1 MEAILEKDGDI
12 AEDISGIPISV
23 SGNKWVLPT
32 HDELLASVL
41 IQKLDIHSTIAEL
54 MVRRHISLAEAENF
68 LSPSIKNSL
77 PDPSEFMDMDKA
89 AARLALA
96 ITKSEKIVIFGD
108 YDVDGATSSALL
120 KRFFR
125 MVGTEVSIYI
135 PDRITEGYGPNINAL
150 LDLRKK
156 GADIVVT
163 VDCGTAAAEI
173 FEEAGRSGLDII
185 VIDHHIGAD
194 KNPEICALVNPNRLD
209 EKTKIR
215 HMAAVGMCFVL
226 AVAINRE
233 LRKSG
238 WFKERQEPNLLDI
251 LDLVALGTICDV
263 VPLTGIN
270 RAFVSQGLKI
280 IGQRK
285 NPGLAALSDIAAITE
300 KPTAYHAG
308 FILGPRINA
317 GGRVGKAELGAILLS
332 SDNAEEVLKAAEEL
346 NRLNTERRAL
356 EAVMLEEAIIQAE
369 AKKDQPVI
377 VLASEGWH
385 QGVIGIIC
393 SRIKDSY
400 KKPVAVISLEN
411 GHGKASAR
419 SIPGVDM
426 GAAIAAAKMAG
437 IIKTGGGHA
446 MAAGF
451 TLEENQIPELIA
463 FLHERLGKR
472 IEEKLQNVQ
481 MFLDGAITIS
491 GINADFIETLSRMAP
506 FGSGNPEPLF
516 LLKDIQIVKSQ
527 IVGANHLRCIITD
540 AFPGQSRTS
549 LKAMAFRK
557 LETPLGRHLLQDV
570 HKPIGLIGQIRQNE
584 WKGSKKIEFI
594 IEDMVTA

>member
-1 MEAILEKDGDI
+1 MEAVLEKDGNI
-12 AEDISGIPISV
+12 AEDIPGLPLSV
-23 SGNKWVLPT
+23 MGNKWVLPK
-32 HDELLASVL
+32 HDESLAAAL
-41 IQKLDIHSTIAEL
+41 MQKLGLPSVIAEL
-54 MVRRHISLAEAENF
+54 MARRNIAFEEAENF
-68 LSPSIKNSL
+68 LIPSIKNFL
-77 PDPSEFMDMDKA
+77 PNPSEFMDMDKA
-89 AARLALA
+89 AARL
-96 ITKSEKIVIFGD
+96 TKAVINKENIVIFGD

-125 MVGTEVSIYI
+125 TVGLEVSIYI

-150 LDLRKK
+150 LDLRKN

-173 FEEAGRSGLDII
+173 LEAAGRSGLDII

-233 LRKSG
+233 LRKSS
-238 WFKERQEPNLLDI
+238 WFKERPEPNLLDL
-251 LDLVALGTICDV
+251 LDLVALGTVCDV

-270 RAFVSQGLKI
+270 RAFVAQGLKI

-285 NPGLAALSDIAAITE
+285 NPGLAALSDIAQITE

-332 SDNAEEVLKAAEEL
+332 SDDAEEVKKAAEEL

-356 EAVMLEEAIIQAE
+356 ESVMLEEAIIQAE
-369 AKKDQPVI
+369 SKKNQPVI
-377 VLASEGWH
+377 ILASEGWH

-393 SRIKDSY
+393 SRIKDSH

-419 SIPGVDM
+419 SIPGVDI

-437 IIKTGGGHA
+437 IITTGGGHA

-451 TLEENQIPELIA
+451 TLEENQIPALSE
-463 FLHERLGKR
+463 FLHERLSKR
-472 IEEKLQNVQ
+472 IEEKLKNVE
-481 MFLDGAITIS
+481 MYLDGAITIS
-491 GINADFIETLSRMAP
+491 GINADFMETLSRMAP
-506 FGSGNPEPLF
+506 FGSSNPEPLF
-516 LLKDIQIVKSQ
+516 LLKNVQIVKSQ
-527 IVGANHLRCIITD
+527 VVGLNHLRCIITD
-540 AFPGQSRTS
+540 LVPGKSWLS

-557 LETPLGRHLLQDV
+557 LETPLGQHLLQNV

-584 WKGSKKIEFI
+584 WKGNKKIEFI
-594 IEDMVTA
+594 IEDMVA